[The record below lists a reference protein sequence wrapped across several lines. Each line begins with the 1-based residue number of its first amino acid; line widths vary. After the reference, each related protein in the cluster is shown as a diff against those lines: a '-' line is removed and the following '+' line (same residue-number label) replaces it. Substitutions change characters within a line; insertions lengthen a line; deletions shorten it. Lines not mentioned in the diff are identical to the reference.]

1 MTIHAHVS
9 IESADCDGRYSRSYV
24 RMPDDWQSDSEF
36 RAETFASVLMYA
48 NEFTKVEFTSDGF
61 HHDEF
66 TDEGFIHSE
75 FTWCNDDDT
84 DVKNTF
90 RDHSAEAMG
99 Y

>member
-1 MTIHAHVS
+1 
-9 IESADCDGRYSRSYV
+9 
-24 RMPDDWQSDSEF
+24 
-36 RAETFASVLMYA
+36 MYA